1 MGGRRDIIG
10 IFGSRSRW
18 LRSVGNTIVA
28 DEWVREDEDLR
39 GVGGVG
45 KRLRIS
51 HHAWRQCRSGTRSS
65 PVWKTHSPATLLSAP
80 NEWPASASPSASSS
94 TMSAFPLESS
104 HRVEELP
111 PSIPRPVAGG
121 YKLPG
126 GLGTIV
132 AEKDGGALE
141 NPGRGRAE
149 GDVPGPEMGE
159 EGGVAS
165 EMTTE

>member
-1 MGGRRDIIG
+1 
-10 IFGSRSRW
+10 
-18 LRSVGNTIVA
+18 
-28 DEWVREDEDLR
+28 
-39 GVGGVG
+39 
-45 KRLRIS
+45 
-51 HHAWRQCRSGTRSS
+51 
-65 PVWKTHSPATLLSAP
+65 
-80 NEWPASASPSASSS
+80 
-94 TMSAFPLESS
+94 MSAFPLESS